1 MAQDVPSQP
10 ANAQAGR
17 ALLYVTMACVLLFVL
32 LRIPLFVWGDT
43 WFNLVLGR
51 EVAESGMITSNRTT
65 AMGWGVPVVDVQWFA
80 HYLFYLVERLAGIAG
95 VIAAGA
101 ALVAACFVWGAHFSV
116 RHGATAGRTLL
127 VTLTAF
133 AAMGAQVVL
142 RAQTLAYPMLLLFP
156 ALLWRDAQRASRRTW
171 WLVPAAAL
179 WANLHGSVLMAP
191 IFGGAMMVGRQ
202 LDRLRVGQSID
213 RRALGRDM
221 LLTLC
226 LAAAIGVT
234 PYGADVLQY
243 YRNTAGNPVFRD
255 FITEWYPL
263 WSVPDVGG
271 VSFLVMVLAA
281 IWTAR
286 RSTDAFSLLV
296 LAGLSAMYLSSIR
309 HATPLVLAS
318 LVLLPKVLDGALGAN
333 FPLNFQTLQLRQ
345 GRLVLA
351 AACMAFVVSVPWQA
365 RSKARASMPTPLVS
379 HLAAKADPSQC
390 MLVDEQQSDRF
401 LWYFPQLKGIVAHD
415 VRVETLPPDY
425 LTALGRAYAVS
436 ARTANDSWFRQFP
449 VIVMD
454 KRMHPE
460 LIAELQA
467 DSTFVTL
474 GSDHSIEAFA
484 RRHATAPSSLC
495 TTPPDLPR
503 ATPAT
508 ET

>member
-1 MAQDVPSQP
+1 M
-10 ANAQAGR
+10 
-17 ALLYVTMACVLLFVL
+17 YVTIACVFFFVL

-65 AMGWGVPVVDVQWFA
+65 AMGWGMPVVDVQWFA
-80 HYLFYLVERLAGIAG
+80 HYLFYLVARLTGMAG
-95 VIAAGA
+95 VIIAGA
-101 ALVAACFVWGAHFSV
+101 SLVAACFAWGAWFSV
-116 RHGATAGRTLL
+116 RHGASAGRTLL

-156 ALLWRDAQRASRRTW
+156 ALLWLDTQRASRRTW

-202 LDRLRVGQSID
+202 LDRLRAGQSVD

-234 PYGADVLQY
+234 PYGAGVWQY
-243 YRNTAGNPVFRD
+243 YRDTAGNPVFRD

-263 WSVPDVGG
+263 WSNPDVGG
-271 VSFLVMVLAA
+271 VAFLAMVLAA
-281 IWTAR
+281 VWTAR
-286 RSTDAFSLLV
+286 RTSDAFTMLV

-318 LVLLPKVLDGALGAN
+318 LVLLPKVLDVALGAN
-333 FPLNFQTLQLRQ
+333 FPLSFQSLRLPQ
-345 GRLVLA
+345 GRIALA
-351 AACMAFVVSVPWQA
+351 FALTAFVVGVPWQA
-365 RSKARASMPTPLVS
+365 MAKGRASMPTPLVAR
-379 HLAAKADPSQC
+379 LAAEADPGQC

-401 LWYFPQLKGIVAHD
+401 LWYFPELKGIVAHD
-415 VRVETLPPDY
+415 VRVETLPPDF
-425 LTALGRAYAVS
+425 LMALGRAYAVS
-436 ARTANDSWFRQFP
+436 TRTANDSWFRQFP

-454 KRMHPE
+454 TRMHPE
-460 LIAELQA
+460 LIAELLA

-474 GSDHSIEAFA
+474 GSDGSVAAFA
-484 RRHATAPSSLC
+484 RRHGTAPVSLC
-495 TTPPDLPR
+495 RTPSELQR
-503 ATPAT
+503 ARLAA